1 MCGGAPKP
9 VGLHG
14 EVKRELG
21 GIGVV
26 SCYGLTE
33 APFLCLTSVRDPDDV
48 LARTE
53 GRPAEGAV
61 LRTVAPDGSVL
72 PPGGEGEVCAR
83 GPQLSR
89 GYTDPAL
96 SAAAFEADGFF
107 HTGDL
112 GRLDAAGSLAITGRL
127 KDVIIRKGENIS
139 APQVEG
145 LLYAHKKV
153 ADVAVIGLPDAE
165 RGERCCAV
173 VVPVDPALPPSLR
186 ELGEYL
192 RAEGLAIQKIPE
204 QLELV
209 AELPRNPSGK
219 VLKHQLRER
228 YAARAGA

>member
-1 MCGGAPKP
+1 
-9 VGLHG
+9 VG
-14 EVKRELG
+14 
-21 GIGVV
+21 
-26 SCYGLTE
+26 
-33 APFLCLTSVRDPDDV
+33 
-48 LARTE
+48 
-53 GRPAEGAV
+53 
-61 LRTVAPDGSVL
+61 PDGSVL
-72 PPGGEGEVCAR
+72 APGGEGEVCAR

-96 SAAAFEADGFF
+96 DAVAFDEDGFF

-112 GRLDAAGSLAITGRL
+112 GRLDAAGNLVITGRL

-139 APQVEG
+139 ATQVEG

-173 VVPVDPALPPSLR
+173 VVPADPALPPSLR

-228 YAARAGA
+228 YAAPGT